1 MTESLDENILYE
13 DIFNSYMS
21 KLCAKSRQHINS
33 SKSNKTES
41 DHDTNEKSIDKH
53 NIKKIR
59 TNEEKKTIKIN
70 NHFNNIGIRKQ

>member
-1 MTESLDENILYE
+1 MTESLDENILCE

-21 KLCAKSRQHINS
+21 KLCSKSRQHINS
-33 SKSNKTES
+33 STSNKTES
-41 DHDTNEKSIDKH
+41 DHDANDKSIDKQ

-70 NHFNNIGIRKQ
+70 NHFNNIDIRKQ

>member
-33 SKSNKTES
+33 STSNKTES
-41 DHDTNEKSIDKH
+41 DHDANDKSIDKQ

-70 NHFNNIGIRKQ
+70 NHFNNIDIRKQ

>member
-13 DIFNSYMS
+13 DIFNSYLS

-41 DHDTNEKSIDKH
+41 DHDANDKA
-53 NIKKIR
+53 IAA
-59 TNEEKKTIKIN
+59 
-70 NHFNNIGIRKQ
+70 